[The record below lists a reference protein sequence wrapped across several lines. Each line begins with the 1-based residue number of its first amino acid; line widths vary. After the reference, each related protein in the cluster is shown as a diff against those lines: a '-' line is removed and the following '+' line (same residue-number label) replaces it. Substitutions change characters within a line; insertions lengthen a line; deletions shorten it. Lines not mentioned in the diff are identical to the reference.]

1 MKSSVLGIECV
12 DIRKNS
18 ALTAADRARVK
29 AEVLPAVKSYLAI
42 EEMLGMDS
50 ADWDKP
56 FPPEGLSDLA
66 TAEGL
71 AGKLRSVWG
80 LGSDPIPDMVGL
92 LEEHGIRVF
101 VLPLPDDVSG
111 VSCFARRSGNR
122 PPVSITVVNRNHNV
136 ERRRSNTLGHE
147 LARRVIGRGSEVDR
161 TKAANRFA
169 GAFLVPREHL
179 RAKVGNKRKVLQ
191 YDNLIRLKHLYRV
204 SGACLLV
211 RIQQVGILR
220 KLRMFRV
227 FEKGLRAWSAFEPEP
242 LDDQG
247 DQDQPQRFERLCRQ
261 ALDEQLISPQTALE
275 LLDLPAKGAR

>member
-12 DIRKNS
+12 DVRKNS

-42 EEMLGMDS
+42 EELLGMDS

-66 TAEGL
+66 AAEGL

-80 LGSDPIPDMVGL
+80 LGSDPIPDMVEL

-111 VSCFARRSGNR
+111 VACFARRSGNR
-122 PPVSITVVNRNHNV
+122 PPVPITVVNRNHNV
-136 ERRRSNTLGHE
+136 ERRRNTLGHE

-161 TKAANRFA
+161 TKASNRFA

-179 RAKVGNKRKVLQ
+179 RAKVGSKRKVLQ
-191 YDNLIRLKHLYRV
+191 YDNLIKLKHLYRV

-220 KLRMFRV
+220 KVKGFRT
-227 FEKGLRAWSAFEPEP
+227 FEKGLKAWNAFEPEP

-247 DQDQPQRFERLCRQ
+247 RQEKPKRFERLCRQ
-261 ALDEQLISPQTALE
+261 ALDERLISPQTASE